1 MRRNKMA
8 HVAEYKKRIVKEFID
23 LMKEYPIIGAVNL
36 ENMPAPQLQIMR
48 KQLRGKVELRMTK
61 RRLMRLIIEQ
71 AKDDKKGIEGLE
83 KYLVGMPALLFT
95 KENPFS
101 LFKIIK
107 KSKSKAPAKPGQ
119 IAPFDIEVKAGPTQF
134 APGPIISELSSL
146 GLKTG
151 VEEGKVV
158 IKADAIVVKEGEKI
172 NDNAASMLLRLG
184 IEPME
189 IGLDVTA
196 VFEDGIIYDKK
207 TLNIDEE
214 QFMKD
219 LVQADQWAFNLAVDA
234 GIHNKRTTEF
244 MIQKAF
250 RESKAIAIDLDILTD
265 ETVGIM
271 LGKAEAQAKSLK
283 ADAKIPDAEEKKV
296 EEKAE
301 EERLAEAPKKK
312 EKAEEPKVEEEKK
325 KEVKDQPAEEKKE
338 EKVEEK
344 PKLAQVEKEEQ
355 KEEPKKEVKE
365 EETPVEDKTEEESK
379 EDIDIEEENKPE
391 EKSTDDKVKDMV
403 KKAKDF
409 AEKKIPSADDLLKD

>member
-1 MRRNKMA
+1 MA
-8 HVAEYKKRIVKEFID
+8 HVAEYKKRIVKEFVD
-23 LMKEYPIIGAVNL
+23 LMNKYPIIGAVNL
-36 ENMPAPQLQIMR
+36 ENMPAPQLQKMR

-61 RRLMRLIIEQ
+61 RRLMKLIIKQ

-119 IAPFDIEVKAGPTQF
+119 TAPHDIEIKAGPTQF

-172 NDNAASMLLRLG
+172 NNNAASMLLRLG

-189 IGLDVTA
+189 VGLDVTA

-219 LVQADQWAFNLAVDA
+219 LAQADQWAFNLAVEA
-234 GIHNKRTTEF
+234 GIHNKRTAEF

-283 ADAKIPDAEEKKV
+283 ADANIPDAEEKK
-296 EEKAE
+296 EERPAEIERPEEEKPTEAPKKEEKIEEPKAE
-301 EERLAEAPKKK
+301 EEK
-312 EKAEEPKVEEEKK
+312 
-325 KEVKDQPAEEKKE
+325 
-338 EKVEEK
+338 
-344 PKLAQVEKEEQ
+344 
-355 KEEPKKEVKE
+355 
-365 EETPVEDKTEEESK
+365 KTEEEP
-379 EDIDIEEENKPE
+379 EEDIEEEKKPE